1 MTTLRYA
8 LRGLLKAPGFTVVAI
23 LTLALGIG
31 ANTAIFS
38 VVNGVLLEPLPVDH
52 PEQLVILMGHSRGR
66 ESQWFSP
73 LNFRDLTSSAK
84 TLSGVAAY
92 TPTRV
97 NLTGSGEPRRLDALD
112 VSWDFFQVLGASPAK
127 GRAFSASDEA
137 SGAPATTVVI
147 SYALWQQQFGGRPD
161 IINSTIR
168 IDGTPCTIVGVAPA
182 NLEAPVAVDLWRPLI
197 FSPRDLAPNNRGAQ
211 WISVLARV
219 RDGATLDQANAEL
232 ANTSARLAREYPKNN
247 EGWSVSAMPLH
258 EHLVGDSRPALLML
272 LGAVGLVLLIACVNV
287 ANLFFARAIA
297 REGEIAVR
305 AALGASRARL
315 LGQLL
320 GESVLLGLLGG
331 GAGLLLA
338 LWGTDWLVRLGAAD
352 LPQLQGV
359 HVDARV
365 LLFTLV
371 ISIGAGMLF
380 GLIPALHVSRTDPG
394 ARLKSSSRTVAGSR
408 HRAQRLLVAIEL
420 ALALVL
426 LAGAGL
432 LIRSFI
438 ALEGVNPGFNPSDV
452 LTLQVSLPQSRYG
465 QPARIHDFFDRLLSA
480 LRTTP
485 GASDASAVFGL
496 PMGEYNSMS
505 SFRLLDRPSPEGAD
519 REPMARLRVATPH
532 YFHTLG
538 IPLDRGRDFTAQDD
552 ADHAG
557 VVIINEAARRQYWPD
572 EDPIGQR
579 VHIGVNMSDGKNVDE
594 REIVGIIG
602 DVRSRGL
609 DTAATPEMFVP
620 HAQMPVDTMAVVI
633 RTKGDPETAAP
644 LAIESVHR
652 LDPDLPVSN
661 VRTMDQVIGS
671 SVAARRFEM
680 ALLALFAGLALTLAF
695 IGIYG
700 VLSYAVTQRRQ
711 EIGVRMAIGA
721 DRGAVLGMVVRDG
734 LRLTAVGIG
743 AGLIG
748 ALLLTRL
755 LTSFLY
761 GVSPADPLTLIA
773 AALLLTVAALAASY
787 LPARRAAG
795 VEPVVALRNE

>member
-1 MTTLRYA
+1 MSAFRYA
-8 LRGLLKAPGFTVVAI
+8 LRGLIKAPGFAAIAI

-38 VVNGVLLEPLPVDH
+38 VVNGVLLEPLPIDH
-52 PEQLVILMGHSRGR
+52 PEQAVILMAHGRGHAFP
-66 ESQWFSP
+66 WFSP
-73 LNFRDLTSSAK
+73 PNFLDVTRSAK
-84 TLSGVAAY
+84 TLSGAAAY

-97 NLTGSGEPRRLDALD
+97 NLTGSGEPRRLDAAD
-112 VSWDFFQVLGASPAK
+112 VSWNFFQVLGASPVR
-127 GRAFSASDEA
+127 GRAFSAGDDAAGTPA
-137 SGAPATTVVI
+137 STVII

-182 NLEAPVAVDLWRPLI
+182 GLTAPLDVDVWRPLI
-197 FSPRDLAPNNRGAQ
+197 FAPHDLAPNSRGAQ

-219 RDGATLDQANAEL
+219 RTGSTLEQANAEL
-232 ANTSARLAREYPKNN
+232 ASVAARLAREYPKYNQ
-247 EGWSVSAMPLH
+247 GWNVSAMPLH

-272 LGAVGLVLLIACVNV
+272 LGAVALVLLIACVNV

-297 REGEIAVR
+297 REGELSVR

-315 LGQLL
+315 VGQML

-331 GAGLLLA
+331 AAGLLLA
-338 LWGTDWLVRLGAAD
+338 LWGTDWLVRLGPAD
-352 LPQLQGV
+352 LSQLQGV

-365 LLFTLV
+365 LLFTILV
-371 ISIGAGMLF
+371 SVGAGLLF
-380 GLIPALHVSRTDPG
+380 GLLPALQVSRTDPG
-394 ARLKSSSRTVAGSR
+394 TRLKTSSRTVAGTR

-432 LIRSFI
+432 LIRSFV
-438 ALEGVNPGFNPSDV
+438 ALEGVNPGFNASDV
-452 LTLQVSLPQSRYG
+452 LTLQVSLPQSSYG
-465 QPARIHDFFDRLLSA
+465 QPARIQNFFDRLLPT
-480 LRTTP
+480 LRTMP
-485 GASDASAVFGL
+485 GVTDASAVFGL
-496 PMGEYNSMS
+496 PMSDLNAGT
-505 SFRLLDRPSPEGAD
+505 SFRYIGRTTPED
-519 REPMARLRVATPH
+519 PEHEPMARLRIATPG

-538 IPLDRGRDFTAQDD
+538 IPLDRGRDFTPQDD

-557 VVIINEAARRQYWPD
+557 VVIINEAAKRQYWPD

-579 VHIGVNMSDGKNVDE
+579 VHIGVNMSDGKNIDE
-594 REIVGIIG
+594 REIVGIVG
-602 DVRSRGL
+602 DVRSGGL
-609 DTAATPEMFVP
+609 DTAATAEMFVP
-620 HAQMPVDTMAVVI
+620 HAQMPVDTLAVVI
-633 RTKGDPETAAP
+633 RTKGDPESAAP
-644 LAIESVHR
+644 LAIEAVHR

-661 VRTMDQVIGS
+661 VRTMEEVVGT

-700 VLSYAVTQRRQ
+700 VLSYAVTQRTQ

-721 DRGAVLGMVVRDG
+721 DRGTVLGMVVRDG

-748 ALLLTRL
+748 ALLLTRV

-761 GVSPADPLTLIA
+761 GVSPADPLTLAA
-773 AALLLTVAALAASY
+773 AALLLTAAALAASY
-787 LPARRAAG
+787 LPARRAAS